1 MENNMSKFE
10 ELKNS
15 YADSLM
21 GLSAAAIK
29 YAETVRKFGL
39 SNHNAA
45 TDALLQLYID
55 AMEVELEAQEKLL
68 EFESK

>member
-1 MENNMSKFE
+1 MSKFK
-10 ELKNS
+10 ELTNS

-21 GLSAAAIK
+21 SLSAAAIE
-29 YAETVRKFGL
+29 YAESVRKFGL

-55 AMEVELEAQEKLL
+55 AMTAELEAQEKLL
-68 EFESK
+68 EFESR

>member
-1 MENNMSKFE
+1 MSKFK
-10 ELKNS
+10 ELTNN

-29 YAETVRKFGL
+29 YAGSVRKFGL

-45 TDALLQLYID
+45 TDALLQMYID
-55 AMEVELEAQEKLL
+55 AMTVELEAQEELL
-68 EFESK
+68 EFESR